1 MKDKPKIIWKDMEG
15 SADALKWNQRDLYT
29 LDKAMEKTAGR
40 TACLQAGAN
49 LGIFPKYLSH
59 FFTTVYTFEPSPKLF
74 RVVCKN
80 APEENI
86 IKFNAAL
93 GDSRNLVSMSQ
104 TRRTKQHMPA
114 HEGITHV
121 SGSGVIPT
129 LLIDDLNLPVL
140 DLLCLDLEGYEPF
153 AILGAEKTLVRC
165 KPTLLVEVNNNAGH
179 YGYDRDD
186 VRRMVMNRG
195 YRLVER
201 IMADELYV
209 WGNDADA

>member
-1 MKDKPKIIWKDMEG
+1 MKPQIIWKDMEG

-29 LDKAMEKTAGR
+29 LDKAMEKTPGR

-49 LGIFPKYLSH
+49 LGIFPKYLSY
-59 FFTTVYTFEPSPKLF
+59 FFDTVYTFEPSPKLF
-74 RVVCKN
+74 QIVCKN
-80 APEENI
+80 APERNV

-93 GDSRNLVSMSQ
+93 GDLRKLIGTSQ
-104 TRRTKQHMPA
+104 VRRTKMHMPA

-121 SGSGVIPT
+121 SGPGNIPT

-153 AILGAEKTLVRC
+153 ALCGAEQTLIRC
-165 KPTLLVEVNNNAGH
+165 KPVLLVEVNNNASH
-179 YGYDRDD
+179 YGYDRDA
-186 VRRMVMNRG
+186 VRAIIHGHG
-195 YRLVER
+195 YKLVER

-209 WGNDADA
+209 PDL